1 MEERDFE
8 QIDKEIAEAKAE
20 LPAEVEPRDMVSSVI
35 EQNARATSDVKATI
49 DLLSTQKALEKE
61 GTVETLI
68 EEKTKELQNDAEAKR
83 VQAETARIQQEV
95 AKVRQESEKEIAEL
109 AKTKNRLQAEVEQ
122 MAKEADKAEAY
133 FEANKDILK
142 CAGITS
148 KKTLP
153 VMKAWLWV
161 ASLVFIIIQVIKL
174 PITIVGS
181 LIEGII
187 NIVGD
192 VCGAVKNNA
201 VKVIVST
208 VVILVLVAAFVLV
221 FWGGREIVALIITR

>member
-20 LPAEVEPRDMVSSVI
+20 LPAEVAPKDMVSSVI

-49 DLLSTQKALEKE
+49 DLLSTKKALEQE

-68 EEKTKELQNDAEAKR
+68 QEKTKELQNDAEAKR
-83 VQAETARIQQEV
+83 VQAETAKIQQEV

-161 ASLVFIIIQVIKL
+161 ASLVFILIQVIKL

-208 VVILVLVAAFVLV
+208 VVILVLVAAFIFV
-221 FWGGREIVALIITR
+221 FWGGREIVALITTR

>member
-1 MEERDFE
+1 
-8 QIDKEIAEAKAE
+8 
-20 LPAEVEPRDMVSSVI
+20 
-35 EQNARATSDVKATI
+35 
-49 DLLSTQKALEKE
+49 
-61 GTVETLI
+61 
-68 EEKTKELQNDAEAKR
+68 
-83 VQAETARIQQEV
+83 
-95 AKVRQESEKEIAEL
+95 
-109 AKTKNRLQAEVEQ
+109 

-161 ASLVFIIIQVIKL
+161 ASLVFILIQVITL

-208 VVILVLVAAFVLV
+208 VVILVLVAAFIFV
-221 FWGGREIVALIITR
+221 FWGGREIVALITMR

>member
-1 MEERDFE
+1 MEEKDFNA
-8 QIDKEIAEAKAE
+8 IDERIAEAKAE
-20 LPAEVEPRDMVSSVI
+20 LPAEQVPRDMMSSVI
-35 EQNARATSDVKATI
+35 EQNARSTSNVKETI
-49 DLLSTQKALEKE
+49 DLLSTKKALEQD
-61 GTVETLI
+61 GTVDTLVA
-68 EEKTKELQNDAEAKR
+68 EKTAELKNDAEAKR

-95 AKVRQESEKEIAEL
+95 EKVKQEGEKEIAEL
-109 AKTKNRLQAEVEQ
+109 TKVKNKLQAEVEQ

-142 CAGITS
+142 CAGITT

-161 ASLVFIIIQVIKL
+161 ASLVFIIIQIIKL

-181 LIEGII
+181 LVEGVI
-187 NIVGD
+187 NIIGD

-201 VKVIVST
+201 IRVTVSVFVIA
-208 VVILVLVAAFVLV
+208 VLIAAFVGIA
-221 FWGGREIVALIITR
+221 FGGKQIITLLQR

>member
-20 LPAEVEPRDMVSSVI
+20 LPAEVASKDMVSSVI
-35 EQNARATSDVKATI
+35 EQNARATNDVKATI
-49 DLLSTQKALEKE
+49 DLLSTKKALEQE

-68 EEKTKELQNDAEAKR
+68 QEKTKELQNDAEAKR
-83 VQAETARIQQEV
+83 VQAETAKIQQEV

-208 VVILVLVAAFVLV
+208 VVILVLVAAFIFV
-221 FWGGREIVALIITR
+221 FWGGREIVTLITTR